1 MRALGLALLGLLL
14 TAAPASA
21 TTYTVT
27 GTGDAAGSCSQIVN
41 TAASCDTLRAAVSRA
56 NQDQIADTIV
66 LPAAPTYTL
75 TQTPELT
82 IGTNIAIAGAGARS
96 TTILATNTRVFDVIS
111 GGNLTLSQLA
121 LIGGK
126 SAGSSLSSAQGGIIL
141 NQATL
146 RLDHV
151 RVTGGVATGSTAVGG
166 GIANIG
172 GSLTAVNSLIDG
184 NAASGTSALG
194 GGIFSTTGSGTTV
207 IPATIALTNTTVAFN
222 QVTATRTGLGGGIA
236 LTGTPSTAT
245 LTSVTIA
252 RNTATSGAGGVS
264 PAGIY
269 DGTGGNVGSVTTAG
283 VIIAQNF
290 DASTLNN
297 CGGLAPR
304 DQAGVGEAS
313 LSDGGECG
321 FARVADPQL
330 DAALSNQGGETN
342 VLATP
347 ATSPAKRLVAD
358 CPVATDQRDAARQ
371 LGGACDAG
379 AFEQITPPPPPP
391 QPTVSPTPTPAPTAT
406 PAPAPV
412 FHKNVVVRPVSGK
425 VKVKLPGTNKFVDL
439 DVTQNVKLGS
449 TIDVRHGKIALTSVP
464 KPGGKPQT
472 AFFYGGIFKLTQP
485 GGITQLRLTEP
496 LAACPRRHHAA
507 AAAAAKKKR
516 PKTRSLWG
524 DGHGA
529 FRTKGQY
536 SAATVRGTKW
546 FVRDS
551 CAGTL
556 TRVVRG
562 VVSVRDEVRHK
573 TVTLRAG
580 KKYLARPRR

>member
-27 GTGDAAGSCSQIVN
+27 GTGDAAGSCGQIVN
-41 TAASCDTLRAAVSRA
+41 NAASCDTLRAAVSRA

-82 IGTNIAIAGAGARS
+82 IGTIIAITGAGARS
-96 TTILATNTRVFDVIS
+96 TTILATNTRVLDVIS
-111 GGNLTLSQLA
+111 GGNLTLSHVA

-126 SAGSSLSSAQGGIIL
+126 STGSSASPAQGGDIL
-141 NQATL
+141 NQGVLT
-146 RLDHV
+146 LDHV
-151 RVTGGVATGSTAVGG
+151 RVTGGTSSAGGG
-166 GIANIG
+166 GIANVG

-184 NAASGTSALG
+184 NTVSSASALG
-194 GGIFSTTGSGTTV
+194 GGIASTTGSGTTV
-207 IPATIALTNTTVAFN
+207 IPARVALTNTTVAFN
-222 QVTATRTGLGGGIA
+222 QVAGTRTGLGGGVA

-269 DGTGGNVGSVTTAG
+269 DGTGGNLGSVTTAG

-290 DASTLNN
+290 DGSTLNN

-342 VLATP
+342 VLAIP

-358 CPVATDQRDAARQ
+358 CPVATDQRDGARQ

-379 AFEQITPPPPPP
+379 AYEQITPPPPPP
-391 QPTVSPTPTPAPTAT
+391 QPTVSPAPTPAPTAT
-406 PAPAPV
+406 PAPRPV

-472 AFFYGGIFKLTQP
+472 ALFYGGIFKLTQP
-485 GGITQLRLTEP
+485 GGTTQLRLTEP
-496 LAACPRRHHAA
+496 LAACSRRHHAA
-507 AAAAAKKKR
+507 AAAAAKKKKPR
-516 PKTRSLWG
+516 TRSLWG

-529 FRTKGQY
+529 FRTEGRY

-573 TVTLRAG
+573 TLTLRAG